1 VAVTALRVARAVNA
15 ASTADGPSRLGLAA
29 AHREGVAIVEM
40 SKGRG
45 RLAMT
50 VREAAAS
57 LGVGKDAV
65 YKAINRGDVRAVKL
79 GGTLLVPRVELER
92 FLGVEDDTEPM
103 SVADVLGE
111 LAAVLQAQTGG
122 R

>member
-1 VAVTALRVARAVNA
+1 VANVEMGAVT
-15 ASTADGPSRLGLAA
+15 
-29 AHREGVAIVEM
+29 
-40 SKGRG
+40 G

-92 FLGVEDDTEPM
+92 FLGVEDDSEPM
-103 SVADVLGE
+103 SVAAVLDDF
-111 LAAVLQAQTGG
+111 AAVLQAQTGS